1 METNLAREKS
11 IISGMHTPAVMYT
24 WKAMESGSTK
34 LGVTPGGGD
43 WIGKFCRPDNV
54 CGVNSAMAE
63 MMTANEN

>member
-1 METNLAREKS
+1 
-11 IISGMHTPAVMYT
+11 MYT